1 MAHICAA
8 QQGIPVEQR
17 EHKLRGFDVYNDPVR
32 VLNASVARGATG
44 RSRMARR
51 WHADETP
58 DNSLNLSSF
67 FVCPHTVVHKADG
80 VA

>member
-32 VLNASVARGATG
+32 GLNASVLGAQRAG
-44 RSRMARR
+44 AGWR
-51 WHADETP
+51 
-58 DNSLNLSSF
+58 
-67 FVCPHTVVHKADG
+67 VVAC
-80 VA
+80 